1 MRVSNNFI
9 YNQSLTDLT
18 KSNERYLQTQRRI
31 SENTDIMTASDD
43 PVGAAQVMRYEA
55 VNLLLDQYSENAVMA
70 KNSLEYEEVVLD
82 GLTDLFNRANILLIQ
97 AENGAYGDQDLGAIS
112 EELQMLTLAAADLMN
127 STDSDGN
134 HIFSG
139 HESTRSAFEL
149 KPDGRYEFEGDEGR
163 KKLQIS
169 DNVTVTGADSG
180 KTVFEDVWTRNN
192 FTYTQLAG
200 ETSVRTEIKDQSV
213 YDDFLQKNYSAID
226 STQNVFVFATVPGA
240 GAGVGDT
247 FTLTNSVGEVV
258 ASGAFESGRPINV
271 FGMELTLEGAA
282 GTTGVVTFDKPE
294 RDNILNEMNKTLKV
308 LLDPDTDFYQR
319 KSALRDATVSL
330 RNTMNSVDT
339 ARSEVGANL
348 NTIAQVGSYG
358 EMKSISNRVAQD
370 EIAGLDIAEAASELA
385 QEEAAISSSQ
395 KLFNRLSNLSLF
407 DTM

>member
-82 GLTDLFNRANILLIQ
+82 GMTDIFNRASILLIQ
-97 AENGAYGDQDLGAIS
+97 AENGAYGDEDLGAIS

-127 STDSDGN
+127 STDSDGS

-149 KPDGRYEFEGDEGR
+149 KSDGRYEFAGDEGR

-192 FTYTQLAG
+192 FTYSSVSG
-200 ETSVRTEIKDQSV
+200 EGSMRTEISDQSV
-213 YDDFLQKNYSAID
+213 FDDFLQKNYSAVD
-226 STQNVFVFATVPGA
+226 ATQNIFAFTTV
-240 GAGVGDT
+240 AGVQDT
-247 FTLTNSVGEVV
+247 FSLTNAQGEVI
-258 ASGAFESGRPINV
+258 ASGSFQAGKPIDL
-271 FGMELTLEGAA
+271 FGMRLTFEGAVG
-282 GTTGVVTFDKPE
+282 GTGLVSLDKPE
-294 RDNILNEMNKTLKV
+294 RDNVLNEMNKTVKV
-308 LLDPDTDFYQR
+308 LLDTDSNFYEKR
-319 KSALRDATVSL
+319 SSLRDATVSL
-330 RNTMNSVDT
+330 RNTMNSIDT
-339 ARSEVGANL
+339 ARSELGANL

-358 EMKSISNRVAQD
+358 EMKSISNRVAQE

-407 DTM
+407 DSM

>member
-1 MRVSNNFI
+1 MRISNNFI

-31 SENTDIMTASDD
+31 AENTDIMTASDD

-82 GLTDLFNRANILLIQ
+82 GMTDVFNRANILLIQ
-97 AENGAYGDQDLGAIS
+97 AENGVYGDDDLAAIS

-149 KPDGRYEFEGDEGR
+149 KSDGRYEFEGDEGR

-169 DNVTVTGADSG
+169 DNVTVSGADSG

-192 FTYTQLAG
+192 FTYSSLAG
-200 ETSVRTEIKDQSV
+200 EASVRTVVDDQAV
-213 YDDFLQKNYSAID
+213 YDDFLKKNYSAVD
-226 STQNVFVFATVPGA
+226 GTQNVFAFTTV
-240 GAGVGDT
+240 AGVQDT
-247 FTLTNSVGEVV
+247 FALTNVKGEVI
-258 ASGAFESGRPINV
+258 ASGVFESGKPINM
-271 FGMELTLEGAA
+271 FGMQLTLEGAA
-282 GTTGVVTFDKPE
+282 GSTGLISFDKPE
-294 RDNILNEMNKTLKV
+294 RDNILNEMNKTIKV
-308 LLDPDTDFYQR
+308 LLDPDSDFYAR
-319 KSALRDATVSL
+319 KSAMRDATVSL

-358 EMKSISNRVAQD
+358 EMKSISNRVAQE

>member
-82 GLTDLFNRANILLIQ
+82 GMTDLFNRASILLIQ
-97 AENGAYGDQDLGAIS
+97 AENGAYGDEDLGAIS

-134 HIFSG
+134 HIFAG

-149 KPDGRYEFEGDEGR
+149 KPDGRYEFVGDEGR

-169 DNVTVTGADSG
+169 DNVTVSGADSG

-192 FTYTQLAG
+192 FTYSSVSG
-200 ETSVRTEIKDQSV
+200 EGSMRTDVADQSV
-213 YDDFLQKNYSAID
+213 FDDFLQKNYSAID
-226 STQNVFVFATVPGA
+226 ATQNVFAFTTV
-240 GAGVGDT
+240 AGVQDT
-247 FTLTNSVGEVV
+247 FSLTNANGEIL
-258 ASGAFESGRPINV
+258 ASGNFTSGEPIDL
-271 FGMELTLEGAA
+271 FGMRLTFEGAVG
-282 GTTGVVTFDKPE
+282 GTGIISLDKPE
-294 RDNILNEMNKTLKV
+294 RDNVLNEMNKTIKT
-308 LLDPDTDFYQR
+308 LLNPDTDFYER
-319 KSALRDATVSL
+319 RSALRDATVSL
-330 RNTMNSVDT
+330 RNTMNSIDS

-358 EMKSISNRVAQD
+358 EMKSISNRVAQE

>member
-1 MRVSNNFI
+1 
-9 YNQSLTDLT
+9 
-18 KSNERYLQTQRRI
+18 
-31 SENTDIMTASDD
+31 
-43 PVGAAQVMRYEA
+43 MRYEA

-240 GAGVGDT
+240 GAGIGDT

>member
-9 YNQSLTDLT
+9 YNQSLTDLS

-82 GLTDLFNRANILLIQ
+82 GLTDIFNRTSTLLIQ
-97 AENGAYGDQDLGAIS
+97 AENGAYGQDDLGAIS

-149 KPDGRYEFEGDEGR
+149 KPDGRYEFAGDEGR

-169 DNVTVTGADSG
+169 DNVTVSGADSG

-192 FTYTQLAG
+192 YTYTSLTG
-200 ETSVRTEIKDQSV
+200 EGSVRTEVADQAV
-213 YDDFLQKNYSAID
+213 FDDFLKKNYSAID
-226 STQNVFVFATVPGA
+226 ATQNMFAFTTVA
-240 GAGVGDT
+240 GAQDT
-247 FTLTNSVGEVV
+247 FSLANAKGEIV
-258 ASGAFESGRPINV
+258 ASGSYQSGQPIDL
-271 FGMELTLEGAA
+271 FGMRVTIEGVA
-282 GTTGVVTFDKPE
+282 GGTGIVSFDKPE
-294 RDNILNEMNKTLKV
+294 RDNVLNEMNRSIGV
-308 LLDPDTDFYQR
+308 LLDPDSGFYEKR
-319 KSALRDATVSL
+319 SALRDATVSL
-330 RNTMNSVDT
+330 RNTMNSIDT

-358 EMKSISNRVAQD
+358 EMKSISNRVAQE

-407 DTM
+407 DSM

>member
-9 YNQSLTDLT
+9 YDQSLTDLT
-18 KSNERYLQTQRRI
+18 KSNERYLHTQRRI
-31 SENTDIMTASDD
+31 AENTDIMKASDD

-82 GLTDLFNRANILLIQ
+82 GITDIFNRANILLIQ
-97 AENGAYGDQDLGAIS
+97 AENGAYGDDDLGAIA

-127 STDSDGN
+127 STDSSGN

-139 HESTRSAFEL
+139 HESTRTAFEL
-149 KPDGRYEFEGDEGR
+149 KPDGRYEFAGDEGR

-169 DNVTVTGADSG
+169 DNVTVSGADSG

-192 FTYTQLAG
+192 FSYLPLVG
-200 ETSVRTEIKDQSV
+200 EADVRTEVADQDV

-226 STQNVFVFATVPGA
+226 STQNVFAFTTVA
-240 GAGVGDT
+240 GAGLGDT
-247 FTLTNSVGEVV
+247 FALTNSAGEVV
-258 ASGAFESGRPINV
+258 ASGPFEAGKPIDM
-271 FGMELTLEGAA
+271 FGMRLTIEGAA
-282 GTTGVVTFDKPE
+282 GTTGVISFDKPE
-294 RDNILNEMNKTLKV
+294 RDNVLNEMNKTLKV
-308 LLDPDTDFYQR
+308 LLNPETGFYER
-319 KSALRDATVSL
+319 KAALRDASVSV

-407 DTM
+407 DSM

>member
-31 SENTDIMTASDD
+31 AENTDIMTASDD

-82 GLTDLFNRANILLIQ
+82 GMTDIFNRANILLIQ
-97 AENGAYGDQDLGAIS
+97 AENGAYGDEDLAAIS

-149 KPDGRYEFEGDEGR
+149 KPNGRYEFEGDEGR

-169 DNVTVTGADSG
+169 DNVTVSGADSG

-192 FTYTQLAG
+192 FTYTSLAG
-200 ETSVRTEIKDQSV
+200 ETSVRTEVSDQAV
-213 YDDFLQKNYSAID
+213 YDDFLKKNYSAVD
-226 STQNVFVFATVPGA
+226 GTQNVFAFTTVPGA
-240 GAGVGDT
+240 GAGIGDT
-247 FTLTNSVGEVV
+247 FALTNGAGEVI
-258 ASGAFESGRPINV
+258 ASGEFESGRPINM
-271 FGMELTLEGAA
+271 FGMQVTLEGIA
-282 GTTGVVTFDKPE
+282 GTTGVISFDKPE
-294 RDNILNEMNKTLKV
+294 RDNVLNEMNKTISV
-308 LLDPDTDFYQR
+308 LLDPDTSFYER

-330 RNTMNSVDT
+330 KNTMNSIDT